1 MNRTKYKFKN
11 NIYPSN
17 EIKTFIEIGKCIKI
31 INCEKNYQ
39 VIGFNPKINICWVR
53 EWPLNFCGY
62 ETFELPINK
71 ITDSSSCEIKLNSF
85 MNNAK
90 I

>member
-1 MNRTKYKFKN
+1 MIRTKNKFKK
-11 NIYPSN
+11 NIESSN
-17 EIKTFIEIGKCIKI
+17 SLKKYLYIGKCIKI

-39 VIGFNPKINICWVR
+39 VIGFNPKSNICWVR
-53 EWPLNFCGY
+53 EWPLNSCRY

-71 ITDSSSCEIKLNSF
+71 IAVSSSCEIQVNSF

-90 I
+90 V